1 MYSRNILQWRKIK
14 TKARI
19 LPTGDYLDEFF
30 CSPENDLSKMLLPKP
45 DLSNSERFW
54 NGIGRFLVTFL
65 GSAGWT
71 FLFLKNK
78 PSKLKVLCMHNLN
91 KLNKIKH
98 SLVAIRKWRHWP
110 FKYRPFTILNF
121 LKFRFWMLWFLNGQ
135 DYRTTIEQPNHMKT
149 ELFFW
154 NLLLVCNLFNH
165 SYNLYLL
172 FSPQ

>member
-1 MYSRNILQWRKIK
+1 MKIHIAGPLIIEKYKTIIYNVSGMRMYSRNILQWRKIK

-78 PSKLKVLCMHNLN
+78 PSKLKVLCM
-91 KLNKIKH
+91 
-98 SLVAIRKWRHWP
+98 SRKVSD
-110 FKYRPFTILNF
+110 FVEDN
-121 LKFRFWMLWFLNGQ
+121 
-135 DYRTTIEQPNHMKT
+135 
-149 ELFFW
+149 
-154 NLLLVCNLFNH
+154 
-165 SYNLYLL
+165 
-172 FSPQ
+172 